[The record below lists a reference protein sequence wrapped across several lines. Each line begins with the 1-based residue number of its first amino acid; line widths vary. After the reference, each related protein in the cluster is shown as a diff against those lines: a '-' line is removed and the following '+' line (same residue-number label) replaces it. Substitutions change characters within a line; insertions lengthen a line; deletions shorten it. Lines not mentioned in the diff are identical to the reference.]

1 MGLQNR
7 SITYV
12 GKKRRSEQGVNYAC
26 FDYFFELQDHQ
37 SKTVCVGITEGW
49 HDEIPALEKTLTDDD
64 LVSIAKEFLE
74 PQLATGWEPSPGKN
88 RCEIPYGVMEHRVL
102 NGSFF

>member
-12 GKKRRSEQGVNYAC
+12 GTKRRSEQGVNYAC

-37 SKTVCVGITEGW
+37 SKTVCVG
-49 HDEIPALEKTLTDDD
+49 
-64 LVSIAKEFLE
+64 
-74 PQLATGWEPSPGKN
+74 
-88 RCEIPYGVMEHRVL
+88 
-102 NGSFF
+102 

>member
-1 MGLQNR
+1 MLRLLLRIAGPPIQNG
-7 SITYV
+7 V
-12 GKKRRSEQGVNYAC
+12 RR
-26 FDYFFELQDHQ
+26 L
-37 SKTVCVGITEGW
+37 TEGW
-49 HDEIPALEKTLTDDD
+49 HDAIPALEKTPTDDD
-64 LVSIAKEFLE
+64 LVSVAKEFLE